1 MPDILKFTWFN
12 VFIESY
18 HLKQKK
24 LIRVFKIHGS
34 PDFPTYMKKLFAILS
49 MHVLSY
55 TSLPAQLTIQLYDKI
70 PNSKPAANN
79 EKAETKDGIL
89 RIWDVSVPS
98 ITMYKPLYPSEKK
111 TAVIICPGGGYGIL
125 AAGHEGSDVARVFNS
140 WGITAFVLKY
150 RLPDDSIMVN
160 KEIGPLQDAQRA
172 LQLVRQNAK
181 LWNLDPNKIGIMGFS
196 AGGHLAATVSTH
208 FNKKV
213 IDNPGKIS
221 LRPDFSLLIYPVI
234 SFTDSLTH
242 TGSRNNLIGKNPTAE
257 KIKEYSN
264 ELLVNEQTPAAFLV
278 HSKDDDAVK
287 SENSVQYYEA
297 LVRNKVPAELKL
309 YEHGGH
315 GFGMNN
321 KTTSDS
327 WIDRLKKWLQVNQFL

>member
-1 MPDILKFTWFN
+1 
-12 VFIESY
+12 
-18 HLKQKK
+18 
-24 LIRVFKIHGS
+24 
-34 PDFPTYMKKLFAILS
+34 MKKLFAILS
-49 MHVLSY
+49 MNVLLY
-55 TSLPAQLTIQLYDKI
+55 TSLAAQLTIQLYDKI
-70 PNSKPAANN
+70 PNSKPTANN

-89 RIWDVSVPS
+89 RIWNVSVPS
-98 ITMYKPLYPSEKK
+98 ITMYKPLHPSEKK

-150 RLPDDSIMVN
+150 RLPNDSMMVN

-196 AGGHLAATVSTH
+196 AGGHLAATASTH
-208 FNKKV
+208 FNKAV
-213 IDNPGKIS
+213 IDNPANIS

-242 TGSRNNLIGKNPTAE
+242 AGSRHNLIGKNPTAE
-257 KIKEYSN
+257 KIKGYSN

-278 HSKDDDAVK
+278 HAKDDDAVK
-287 SENSVQYYEA
+287 SENSIQYYEA